1 MADAG
6 AMLGI
11 YRHYVDT
18 SWVSFEETAPDLPEF
33 SARVA
38 KYLAGWSCLVAEQQ
52 GQVVGYAYGSA
63 HRDRPAYRWSV
74 ETTNYVRPGVQRAG
88 IGRGLYREL
97 FPRLE
102 ARGYCN
108 AYAGV
113 ALPNEASVGLH
124 LAVGFQS
131 IGTFPRVGFRCGAWR
146 DVAWFH
152 RPLSDCLHP
161 GDLP

>member
-1 MADAG
+1 MRA
-6 AMLGI
+6 I

-18 SWVSFEETAPDLPEF
+18 SWVSFEERAPDLAEF

-38 KYLAGWSCLVAEQQ
+38 KYLADWSCLVAEQQ

-74 ETTNYVRPGVQRAG
+74 ETTIYVRPGVQRAG
-88 IGRGLYREL
+88 IGRGLYCEL
-97 FPRLE
+97 FPRLQ

-124 LAVGFQS
+124 LAVGFQP
-131 IGTFPRVGFRCGAWR
+131 IGTFPRVGFRCGEWR

-152 RPLSDCLHP
+152 RPLSDRP
-161 GDLP
+161 RPDDPA